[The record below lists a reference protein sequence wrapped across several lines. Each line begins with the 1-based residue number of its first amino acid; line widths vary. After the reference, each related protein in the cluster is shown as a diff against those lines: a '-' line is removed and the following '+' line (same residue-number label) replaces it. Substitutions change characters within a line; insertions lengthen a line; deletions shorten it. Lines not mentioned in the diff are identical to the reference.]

1 MTRRCAF
8 AERCAFVLSARPAER
23 CAFVERWAFALS
35 AKPAEGCDFVERC
48 AFVSSARLA
57 EIRNSDAKATT
68 VTRQNNLRIM
78 MRLGANQSENPA
90 IREFARTTAPVEFMV
105 ASGVSDLGQPSKS
118 RDFEEATSKSYP
130 VAICRCFRSSL
141 RCSNGSWCSKTA
153 PRSRAS
159 NFPIEAAD

>member
-1 MTRRCAF
+1 
-8 AERCAFVLSARPAER
+8 
-23 CAFVERWAFALS
+23 
-35 AKPAEGCDFVERC
+35 
-48 AFVSSARLA
+48 
-57 EIRNSDAKATT
+57 
-68 VTRQNNLRIM
+68 

-153 PRSRAS
+153 PRSRTS
-159 NFPIEAAD
+159 NFPIEAADEANGSRYARPMINSAQSGAAQQRLADSRISLRYIRACMGTWLSRGVIDQDMLFPWSLVSSAKCS